1 MEKSHLTGQR
11 IYANLKANLDE
22 KLRCDQTEEESKT
35 DHLWC
40 PTKLPGSYGSLTH
53 KGGPF
58 RHREDSKGPPESL
71 TSLCGT
77 LSRPQPEDPESLK
90 PVYNKKMGLIQLWHH
105 RRRKS
110 HSLQTRMRWV
120 NAFQHDQLQFSAD
133 HKLQPPGMTLHQ
145 TNAPSSDNQQV
156 LMLNHPVATRGSA
169 ADLYHLVTPRID
181 DTFSECHKSH
191 QPLPNGIWE
200 EFLATNWTNRDP
212 AVTSHWD
219 SHPDMWHYSQTQHE
233 VCSESHHDAG
243 YTKFFHQMAIHL
255 VGQLRQIH
263 CLTCLW

>member
-40 PTKLPGSYGSLTH
+40 PTKFPGSYGSLTH

-145 TNAPSSDNQQV
+145 QMH
-156 LMLNHPVATRGSA
+156 LHP
-169 ADLYHLVTPRID
+169 I
-181 DTFSECHKSH
+181 
-191 QPLPNGIWE
+191 I
-200 EFLATNWTNRDP
+200 NRF
-212 AVTSHWD
+212 W
-219 SHPDMWHYSQTQHE
+219 
-233 VCSESHHDAG
+233 C
-243 YTKFFHQMAIHL
+243 
-255 VGQLRQIH
+255 
-263 CLTCLW
+263 